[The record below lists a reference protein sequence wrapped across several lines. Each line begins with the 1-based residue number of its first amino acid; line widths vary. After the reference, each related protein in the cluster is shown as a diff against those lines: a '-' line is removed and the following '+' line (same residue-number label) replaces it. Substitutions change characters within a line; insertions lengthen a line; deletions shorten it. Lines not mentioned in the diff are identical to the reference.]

1 MPVKSRHF
9 LLNAQVAPRVLLLRQ
24 IGKITFPAAP
34 VLETWFGLM
43 RQWNTGARAVGNP
56 V

>member
-9 LLNAQVAPRVLLLRQ
+9 LLNVQVAPRVLVLRQ

-34 VLETWFGLM
+34 VLETWFSLFATVEIS
-43 RQWNTGARAVGNP
+43 RYED
-56 V
+56 